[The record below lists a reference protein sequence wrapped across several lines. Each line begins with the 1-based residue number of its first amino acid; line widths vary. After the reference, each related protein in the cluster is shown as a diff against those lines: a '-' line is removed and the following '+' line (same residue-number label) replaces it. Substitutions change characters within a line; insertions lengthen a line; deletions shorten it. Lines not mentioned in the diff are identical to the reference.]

1 MKNKT
6 LRSIL
11 IVVVVILVILIDFPI
26 LSNVK
31 KSIFGRDVTAN
42 LGLDLSGGM
51 QVVLQAPEGYQNR
64 TQETLQVASSILE
77 NRCERSGR

>member
-11 IVVVVILVILIDFPI
+11 IVFVVILVILIDFPI

-31 KSIFGRDVTAN
+31 KSIFGRDVTAQ
-42 LGLDLSGGM
+42 LGLDLRGGM
-51 QVVLQAPEGYQNR
+51 QVVLQAPEGYQID
-64 TQETLQVASSILE
+64 QETLQVASSILGKP
-77 NRCERSGR
+77 RERFRR